1 MAALRKICRGIFH
14 FTIGSYHDFI
24 IIGAIA
30 QLHIKTFGL
39 LNKYTQ
45 YPEAPL
51 ESTGMPS
58 LSLGSLL
65 PVLPFFLANIYLMSL
80 GCGTCAPRDILSSSP
95 GGKVKNDQLL
105 VSLHQGISQEG

>member
-65 PVLPFFLANIYLMSL
+65 PVLPFFSGKYLLDELRVWHMGTMGHSL
-80 GCGTCAPRDILSSSP
+80 LFSRRKS
-95 GGKVKNDQLL
+95 
-105 VSLHQGISQEG
+105 